1 MNSSTLL
8 VVGSGPAGI
17 GAAEAFREQ
26 DPHGTVCV
34 LTDDPYMPYARPPL
48 SKEYLRGESSDVAL
62 HPAQWFDERRI
73 EVINTRRVDSIDVES
88 REVSADGIRH
98 SYRSLILACG
108 SRPTPLPVPG
118 GDSVLQLRS
127 LADAKRLRET
137 TQSAGSAV
145 VIGAGFIGCEAAA
158 SLAACGLS
166 VTLVAPDEVPQA
178 KRMGVEAGERI
189 LGFLDDAGV
198 RYAGGVSVESVAEGG
213 VRLDN
218 GASIAGEL
226 ILAATGVE
234 PQSGLARSAGLAISA
249 SRIVV
254 RSDMRTSSKHV
265 YAAGD
270 VALAFN
276 SDAGRPLAVEHWQD
290 AADQGSIAGTNAA
303 GGAAKW
309 DDVPGFW
316 TSIGGA
322 TLKYHAWGDGY
333 EHSRMVEHEDGFT
346 VWYEDGGVAVG
357 VLTCNAD
364 DDYEL
369 GERLIATGKPS
380 PESLA

>member
-1 MNSSTLL
+1 
-8 VVGSGPAGI
+8 
-17 GAAEAFREQ
+17 
-26 DPHGTVCV
+26 
-34 LTDDPYMPYARPPL
+34 
-48 SKEYLRGESSDVAL
+48 
-62 HPAQWFDERRI
+62 
-73 EVINTRRVDSIDVES
+73 
-88 REVSADGIRH
+88 
-98 SYRSLILACG
+98 
-108 SRPTPLPVPG
+108 
-118 GDSVLQLRS
+118 
-127 LADAKRLRET
+127 
-137 TQSAGSAV
+137 
-145 VIGAGFIGCEAAA
+145 
-158 SLAACGLS
+158 
-166 VTLVAPDEVPQA
+166 
-178 KRMGVEAGERI
+178 VEAGERI

-198 RYAGGVSVESVAEGG
+198 RYTGGVSVESVAEGG

-303 GGAAKW
+303 GGSAKW
-309 DDVPGFW
+309 DGVPGFW